1 MDKKIFLEKFG
12 SKQSVNTTEGLNVP
26 LKGNRRLL
34 PTGEYAGIISA
45 YDQYMKER
53 GACNT
58 IRLTCQVNTVC
69 SNVLFN
75 RISEI
80 VRDEGSDK
88 VTFLNYAVLDGE
100 SDGTGGT
107 LDDKSVVK
115 EDETIY
121 YKPTT
126 MDYWSG
132 DSINYVSNIVSV
144 SSSSPEED
152 LSDITVDAILPQ
164 DMDMTNSDKLFHP
177 SNAIRDTQLSN
188 DNYVYHCGLDFFNNH
203 LIRSNT
209 FKTICKFNDTIDGK
223 FDDKTNGYTAFN
235 TIADLMRD
243 INGDC
248 VVEKIGFPVDSGIP
262 GNVKTTALHLYT
274 ADDIDTFADTIAK
287 RRIEKYNGWIGF
299 YNRSKI
305 KSYDTFTATETTPV
319 TELPIDKPLM
329 YKNGGDFVDMYP
341 GHELYS
347 FVPMYNKYRNRFEK
361 NWNYCVTYP
370 SSSTTYGFE
379 DIFETNNNSLKA
391 IYFDENTRA
400 DNGTSQLVIYSIAKH
415 GLKVGDYV
423 NIYTTVSGDTTKI
436 IDNAE
441 VSQVADDYIF
451 TVFNAGV
458 QISEVWVEIVDE
470 DEETDT
476 GATPDTGTTPDT
488 GDTSDPCKEY
498 YSGGD
503 EEEEEEDKPVTI
515 VVNGKTYT
523 RHPSIHSIYLDENF
537 NKYYVINDKYINL
550 DENAQH
556 ISYKKV
562 VNDIECDYYVRIFT
576 RVPNFRFASGDT
588 SSYYE
593 ISKKDEEGKT
603 KIDKYS
609 DYKYEFESQVSRL
622 AFAKNIYSDDIGQIV
637 FTDDINIANLKDNLG
652 RPLTKLYLTIIKN
665 NKGYKEWYGYDYDDS
680 SKWSETN
687 ITGENIE
694 YSHCFGKITCGIDT
708 SDESV
713 NEDTINS
720 IKKLSNIGLTYGYD
734 VSLINPDRTYETEG
748 CQITQNE
755 VSYEHDNSFYGDLC
769 CYDYYNALETSIQP
783 ILHRFNTAQRESR
796 DALSSHYFRYFN
808 YDEVKRDDYDTDSKF
823 LIDVKTIGQCN
834 EKQEGYY
841 YIPHYEI
848 PIRSFGKIQYML
860 PDLLDIRSITAIDG
874 TTKRIHTQQYHHLQ
888 PGDKALIYD
897 VNTRKHYFL
906 TTIMNP
912 ESNDKVFFC
921 TVTDEK
927 GNEAASRIADLNRN
941 TDDVSVYSLFKLD
954 NMNIPDYATLL
965 KDGTCRYIW
974 RDVINNGLDGGDTNL
989 EEFPFTNG
997 AFYVNKRI
1005 DLYLRRQDPYGV
1017 YGMYADD
1024 DIFGEEILIEDENNY
1039 IEDEDITC

>member
-26 LKGNRRLL
+26 LKGNRKLL

-53 GACNT
+53 GACDT

-80 VRDEGSDK
+80 VRDEGSDN
-88 VTFLNYAVLDGE
+88 VTFLNYAVL
-100 SDGTGGT
+100 SGTVG
-107 LDDKSVVK
+107 SEHEVS
-115 EDETIY
+115 ENIY

-132 DSINYVSNIVSV
+132 DSINYVSNIVLV
-144 SSSSPEED
+144 SASSPDMD
-152 LSDITVDAILPQ
+152 LSEITVDAIMAQ
-164 DMDMTNSDKLFHP
+164 DMDMTNAGRYSHP
-177 SNAIRDTQLSN
+177 TNAIRDTQLSN
-188 DNYVYHCGLDFFNNH
+188 DGYVYHCGLDFFNNH

-209 FKTICKFNDTIDGK
+209 FKTICKFNDSIDGK
-223 FDDKTNGYTAFN
+223 LNGYTAFN
-235 TIADLMRD
+235 TISDLMRD
-243 INGDC
+243 INGNC
-248 VVEKIGFPVDSGIP
+248 VIEKIGFPVDSGIP

-287 RRIEKYNGWIGF
+287 RRVEKYNGWVGF
-299 YNRSKI
+299 YNKSKI
-305 KSYDTFTATETTPV
+305 KSYDTFTATDTALV
-319 TELPIDKPLM
+319 TELPVDKPLM
-329 YKNGGDFVDMYP
+329 YKNGGDFIDMYP

-347 FVPMYNKYRNRFEK
+347 FVPMYNEHRNRFEK

-400 DNGTSQLVIYSIAKH
+400 DNGTSQLVIYGIAKH
-415 GLKVGDYV
+415 GLVPGDYV
-423 NIYTTVSGDTTKI
+423 NIYKTYEDESGNTVTDKI

-441 VSQVADDYIF
+441 VAEIADDFIF
-451 TVFNAGV
+451 TVFNPGV
-458 QISEVWVEIVDE
+458 QISETWVEI
-470 DEETDT
+470 
-476 GATPDTGTTPDT
+476 P
-488 GDTSDPCKEY
+488 
-498 YSGGD
+498 D
-503 EEEEEEDKPVTI
+503 EEEEGGATTI
-515 VVNGKTYT
+515 EVDGNEYT
-523 RHPSIHSIYLDENF
+523 RHPSIRSIYLDEYF
-537 NKYYVINDKYINL
+537 NKYYVVNDRYINF
-550 DENAQH
+550 DKKAQH

-593 ISKKDEEGKT
+593 ISKKDENGET
-603 KIDKYS
+603 MIDKYS
-609 DYKYEFESQVSRL
+609 GYKYEFESQVSRL
-622 AFAKNIYSDDIGQIV
+622 AFAKNIYSDDVGQIV
-637 FTDDINIANLKDNLG
+637 FTDDINIASLKDNLG
-652 RPLTKLYLTIIKN
+652 RPLTKLYLTIVKN
-665 NKGYKEWYGYDYDDS
+665 NKGYKEWYGYDYNDH

-687 ITGENIE
+687 ITSENIE

-755 VSYEHDNSFYGDLC
+755 VSYEHDNLFYGDLC
-769 CYDYYNALETSIQP
+769 CYDYFNALETSIQP

-796 DALSSHYFRYFN
+796 DALSSRYFRYFN
-808 YDEVKRDDYDTDSKF
+808 YDEIKRDDYDTDSRF
-823 LIDVKTIGQCN
+823 LIDVKTTGQCN

-848 PIRSFGKIQYML
+848 PIRSFGKVQYML

-874 TTKRIHTQQYHHLQ
+874 KTKRIHCLQYHHLQ

-897 VNTRKHYFL
+897 VNASKYYFL
-906 TTIMNP
+906 TTVMNP
-912 ESNDKVFFC
+912 SSNDKVFFC
-921 TVTDEK
+921 TVSDEN
-927 GNEAASRIADLNRN
+927 GNEAAGKIADLNRN

-974 RDVINNGLDGGDTNL
+974 RDVINNGMDGGDRNL

-997 AFYVNKRI
+997 AFYVNTRI

-1017 YGMYADD
+1017 YGMYSDD
-1024 DIFGEEILIEDENNY
+1024 DIFGEEILIEDVNNY
-1039 IEDEDITC
+1039 VEDKDITC

>member
-26 LKGNRRLL
+26 LKGNRKLL

-53 GACNT
+53 GACDT

-80 VRDEGSDK
+80 VRDEGSDN
-88 VTFLNYAVLDGE
+88 VTFLNYAVL
-100 SDGTGGT
+100 SGTVG
-107 LDDKSVVK
+107 SEHEVS
-115 EDETIY
+115 ENIY

-132 DSINYVSNIVSV
+132 DSINYVSNIVLV
-144 SSSSPEED
+144 SASSPDMD
-152 LSDITVDAILPQ
+152 LSEITVDAIMAQ
-164 DMDMTNSDKLFHP
+164 DMDMTNAGRYSHP
-177 SNAIRDTQLSN
+177 TNAIRDTQLSN
-188 DNYVYHCGLDFFNNH
+188 DGYVYHCGLDFFNNH

-209 FKTICKFNDTIDGK
+209 FKTICKFNDSIDVK

-235 TIADLMRD
+235 TISDLMRD
-243 INGDC
+243 INGNC
-248 VVEKIGFPVDSGIP
+248 VIEKIGFPVDSGIP

-287 RRIEKYNGWIGF
+287 RRVEKYNGWVGF
-299 YNRSKI
+299 YNKSKI
-305 KSYDTFTATETTPV
+305 KSYDTFTATDTALV
-319 TELPIDKPLM
+319 TELPVDKPLM
-329 YKNGGDFVDMYP
+329 YKNGGDFIDMYP

-347 FVPMYNKYRNRFEK
+347 FVPMYNEHRNRFEK

-400 DNGTSQLVIYSIAKH
+400 DNGTSQLVIYGIAKH
-415 GLKVGDYV
+415 GLVPGDYV
-423 NIYTTVSGDTTKI
+423 NIYKTYEDESGNTVTDKI

-441 VSQVADDYIF
+441 VAEIADDFIF
-451 TVFNAGV
+451 TVFNPGV
-458 QISEVWVEIVDE
+458 QISETWVEI
-470 DEETDT
+470 
-476 GATPDTGTTPDT
+476 P
-488 GDTSDPCKEY
+488 
-498 YSGGD
+498 D
-503 EEEEEEDKPVTI
+503 EEEEGGATTI
-515 VVNGKTYT
+515 EVDGNEYT
-523 RHPSIHSIYLDENF
+523 RHPSIRSIYLDEYF
-537 NKYYVINDKYINL
+537 NKYYVVNDRYINF
-550 DENAQH
+550 DKKAQH

-593 ISKKDEEGKT
+593 ISKKDENGET
-603 KIDKYS
+603 MIDKYS
-609 DYKYEFESQVSRL
+609 GYKYEFESQVSRL
-622 AFAKNIYSDDIGQIV
+622 AFAKNIYSDDVGQIV
-637 FTDDINIANLKDNLG
+637 FTDDINIASLKDNLG
-652 RPLTKLYLTIIKN
+652 RPLTKLYLTIVKN
-665 NKGYKEWYGYDYDDS
+665 NKGYKEWYGYDYNDH

-687 ITGENIE
+687 ITSENIE

-755 VSYEHDNSFYGDLC
+755 VSYEHDNLFYGDLC
-769 CYDYYNALETSIQP
+769 CYDYFNALETSIQP

-796 DALSSHYFRYFN
+796 DALSSRYFRYFN
-808 YDEVKRDDYDTDSKF
+808 YDEIKRDDYDTDSRF
-823 LIDVKTIGQCN
+823 LIDVKTTGQCN

-848 PIRSFGKIQYML
+848 PIRSFGKVQYML

-874 TTKRIHTQQYHHLQ
+874 KTKRIHCLQYHHLQ

-897 VNTRKHYFL
+897 VNASKYYFL
-906 TTIMNP
+906 TTVMNP
-912 ESNDKVFFC
+912 SSNDKVFFC
-921 TVTDEK
+921 TVSDEN
-927 GNEAASRIADLNRN
+927 GNEAAGKIADLNRN

-974 RDVINNGLDGGDTNL
+974 RDVINNGMDGGDRNL

-997 AFYVNKRI
+997 AFYVNTRI

-1017 YGMYADD
+1017 YGMYSDD
-1024 DIFGEEILIEDENNY
+1024 DIFGEEILIEDVNNY
-1039 IEDEDITC
+1039 VEDKDITC

>member
-26 LKGNRRLL
+26 LKGNRKLL
-34 PTGEYAGIISA
+34 PTGEYAGVISA

-80 VRDEGSDK
+80 VRDEGSDN
-88 VTFLNYAVLDGE
+88 VTFLNYAVL
-100 SDGTGGT
+100 SGTVDT
-107 LDDKSVVK
+107 EHEVS
-115 EDETIY
+115 ENIY

-132 DSINYVSNIVSV
+132 DSINYVSNIVLV
-144 SSSSPEED
+144 SASSPDMD
-152 LSDITVDAILPQ
+152 LSEITVDAIMAQ
-164 DMDMTNSDKLFHP
+164 DMDMTNTDRYSHP
-177 SNAIRDTQLSN
+177 TNAIRDTQLSN

-209 FKTICKFNDTIDGK
+209 FKTICKFNESIDGR

-243 INGDC
+243 INGNC
-248 VVEKIGFPVDSGIP
+248 VIEKIGFPVDSGIP

-274 ADDIDTFADTIAK
+274 ADDVDTFADTIAK
-287 RRIEKYNGWIGF
+287 RRIEKYNGWVGF
-299 YNRSKI
+299 YNKSKI
-305 KSYDTFTATETTPV
+305 KSYDAFTATDTTPV

-329 YKNGGDFVDMYP
+329 YRNGGDFIDMYP

-347 FVPMYNKYRNRFEK
+347 FVPMYNEHRNRFEK

-370 SSSTTYGFE
+370 SSSTTHGFE
-379 DIFETNNNSLKA
+379 DILETSSNSLKA

-400 DNGTSQLVIYSIAKH
+400 DNGTSQLVIYGIAKH
-415 GLKVGDYV
+415 GLAPGDYV
-423 NIYTTVSGDTTKI
+423 NIYKTYEDESGNTVTDKI

-441 VSQVADDYIF
+441 VAEIADDFIF
-451 TVFNAGV
+451 TVFNPGV
-458 QISEVWVEIVDE
+458 QISETWVEI
-470 DEETDT
+470 
-476 GATPDTGTTPDT
+476 P
-488 GDTSDPCKEY
+488 
-498 YSGGD
+498 D
-503 EEEEEEDKPVTI
+503 EEEEGGATTI
-515 VVNGKTYT
+515 EVDGNKYT
-523 RHPSIHSIYLDENF
+523 RHPSIRSIYLDEYF
-537 NKYYVINDKYINL
+537 NKYYVVNDRYINF
-550 DENAQH
+550 DKKAQH

-593 ISKKDEEGKT
+593 ISKKDENGET
-603 KIDKYS
+603 MIDKYS
-609 DYKYEFESQVSRL
+609 GYKYEFESQVSRL
-622 AFAKNIYSDDIGQIV
+622 AFAKNIYSDDVGQIV

-652 RPLTKLYLTIIKN
+652 RPLTKLYLTIVKN
-665 NKGYKEWYGYDYDDS
+665 NKGYKEWYGYDYNDH

-687 ITGENIE
+687 ITSENIE

-755 VSYEHDNSFYGDLC
+755 VSYEHDNLFYGDLC
-769 CYDYYNALETSIQP
+769 CYDYFNALETSIQP

-796 DALSSHYFRYFN
+796 DALSSRYFRYFN
-808 YDEVKRDDYDTDSKF
+808 YDEIKRDDYDTDSRF
-823 LIDVKTIGQCN
+823 LINVKTTGQCN

-848 PIRSFGKIQYML
+848 PIRSFGKVQYML

-874 TTKRIHTQQYHHLQ
+874 KTKRIHCLQYHHLQ

-897 VNTRKHYFL
+897 VNASKYYFL
-906 TTIMNP
+906 TTVMNP
-912 ESNDKVFFC
+912 SSNDKVFFC
-921 TVTDEK
+921 TVSDEN
-927 GNEAASRIADLNRN
+927 GNEAAGKIADLNRN

-974 RDVINNGLDGGDTNL
+974 RDVINNGMDGGDRNL

-997 AFYVNKRI
+997 AFYVNTRI

-1017 YGMYADD
+1017 YGMYSDD
-1024 DIFGEEILIEDENNY
+1024 DIFGEEILIEDVNNY
-1039 IEDEDITC
+1039 VEDKDITC

>member
-26 LKGNRRLL
+26 LKGNRKLL

-53 GACNT
+53 GACDT

-80 VRDEGSDK
+80 VRDEGSDN
-88 VTFLNYAVLDGE
+88 VTFLNYAVL
-100 SDGTGGT
+100 SGTV
-107 LDDKSVVK
+107 DSEHEVS
-115 EDETIY
+115 ENIY

-132 DSINYVSNIVSV
+132 DSINYVSNIVLV
-144 SSSSPEED
+144 SASSPDMD
-152 LSDITVDAILPQ
+152 LSEITVDAIMAQ
-164 DMDMTNSDKLFHP
+164 DMDMTNAGRYSHP
-177 SNAIRDTQLSN
+177 TNAIRDTQLSN
-188 DNYVYHCGLDFFNNH
+188 DGYVYHCGLDFFNNH

-209 FKTICKFNDTIDGK
+209 FKTICKFNDSIDGK

-235 TIADLMRD
+235 TISDLMRD
-243 INGDC
+243 INGNC
-248 VVEKIGFPVDSGIP
+248 VIEKIGFPVDSGIP

-287 RRIEKYNGWIGF
+287 RRVEKYNGWVGF
-299 YNRSKI
+299 YNKSKI
-305 KSYDTFTATETTPV
+305 KSYDTFTATDTALV
-319 TELPIDKPLM
+319 TELPVDKPLM
-329 YKNGGDFVDMYP
+329 YKNGGDFIDMYP

-347 FVPMYNKYRNRFEK
+347 FVPMYNEHRNRFEK

-400 DNGTSQLVIYSIAKH
+400 DNGTSQLVIYGIAKH
-415 GLKVGDYV
+415 GLVPGDYV
-423 NIYTTVSGDTTKI
+423 NIYKTYEDESGNTATDKI

-441 VSQVADDYIF
+441 VAEIADDFIF
-451 TVFNAGV
+451 TVFNPGV
-458 QISEVWVEIVDE
+458 QISETWVEI
-470 DEETDT
+470 
-476 GATPDTGTTPDT
+476 P
-488 GDTSDPCKEY
+488 
-498 YSGGD
+498 D
-503 EEEEEEDKPVTI
+503 EEEEGGATTI
-515 VVNGKTYT
+515 EVDGNEYT
-523 RHPSIHSIYLDENF
+523 RHPSIRSIYLDENF
-537 NKYYVINDKYINL
+537 NKYYVVNDRYINF
-550 DENAQH
+550 DKKAQH

-593 ISKKDEEGKT
+593 ISKKDENGET
-603 KIDKYS
+603 MIDKYS
-609 DYKYEFESQVSRL
+609 GYKYEFESQVSRL
-622 AFAKNIYSDDIGQIV
+622 AFAKNIYSDDVGQIV
-637 FTDDINIANLKDNLG
+637 FTDDINIASLKDNLG
-652 RPLTKLYLTIIKN
+652 RPLTKLYLTIVKN
-665 NKGYKEWYGYDYDDS
+665 NKGYKEWYGYDYNDH

-687 ITGENIE
+687 ITSENIE

-755 VSYEHDNSFYGDLC
+755 VSYEHDNLFYGDLC
-769 CYDYYNALETSIQP
+769 CYDYFNALETSIQP

-796 DALSSHYFRYFN
+796 DALSSRYFRYFN
-808 YDEVKRDDYDTDSKF
+808 YDEIKRDDYDTDSRF
-823 LIDVKTIGQCN
+823 LINVKTTGQCN

-848 PIRSFGKIQYML
+848 PIRSFGKVQYML

-874 TTKRIHTQQYHHLQ
+874 KTKRIHCLQYHHLQ

-897 VNTRKHYFL
+897 VNASKYYFL
-906 TTIMNP
+906 TTVMNP
-912 ESNDKVFFC
+912 SSNDKVFFC
-921 TVTDEK
+921 TVSDEN
-927 GNEAASRIADLNRN
+927 GNEAAGKIADLNRN

-974 RDVINNGLDGGDTNL
+974 RDVINNGMDGGDRNL

-997 AFYVNKRI
+997 AFYVNTRI

-1017 YGMYADD
+1017 YGMYSDD
-1024 DIFGEEILIEDENNY
+1024 DIFGEEILIEDVNNY
-1039 IEDEDITC
+1039 VEDKDITC

>member
-26 LKGNRRLL
+26 LKGNRKLL

-53 GACNT
+53 GACDT

-80 VRDEGSDK
+80 VRDEGSDN
-88 VTFLNYAVLDGE
+88 VTFLNYAVL
-100 SDGTGGT
+100 SGTVG
-107 LDDKSVVK
+107 SEHEVS
-115 EDETIY
+115 ENIY

-132 DSINYVSNIVSV
+132 DSINYVSNIVLV
-144 SSSSPEED
+144 SASSPDMD
-152 LSDITVDAILPQ
+152 LSEITVDAIMAQ
-164 DMDMTNSDKLFHP
+164 DMDMTNAGRYSHP
-177 SNAIRDTQLSN
+177 TNAIRDTQLSN
-188 DNYVYHCGLDFFNNH
+188 DGYVYHCGLDFFNNH

-209 FKTICKFNDTIDGK
+209 FKTICKFNDSIDGK

-235 TIADLMRD
+235 TISDLMRD
-243 INGDC
+243 INGNC
-248 VVEKIGFPVDSGIP
+248 VIEKIGFPVDSGIP

-287 RRIEKYNGWIGF
+287 RRVEKYNGWVGF
-299 YNRSKI
+299 YNKSKI
-305 KSYDTFTATETTPV
+305 KSYDTFTATDTALV
-319 TELPIDKPLM
+319 TELPVDKPLM
-329 YKNGGDFVDMYP
+329 YKNGGDFIDMYP

-347 FVPMYNKYRNRFEK
+347 FVPMYNEHRNRFEK

-400 DNGTSQLVIYSIAKH
+400 DNGTSQLVIYGIAKH
-415 GLKVGDYV
+415 GLVPGDYV
-423 NIYTTVSGDTTKI
+423 NIYKTYEDESGNTVTDKI

-441 VSQVADDYIF
+441 VAEIADDFIF
-451 TVFNAGV
+451 TVFNPGV
-458 QISEVWVEIVDE
+458 QISETWVEI
-470 DEETDT
+470 
-476 GATPDTGTTPDT
+476 P
-488 GDTSDPCKEY
+488 
-498 YSGGD
+498 D
-503 EEEEEEDKPVTI
+503 EEEEGGATTI
-515 VVNGKTYT
+515 EVDGNEYT
-523 RHPSIHSIYLDENF
+523 RHPSIRSIYLDEYF
-537 NKYYVINDKYINL
+537 NKYYVVNDRYINF
-550 DENAQH
+550 DKKAQH

-593 ISKKDEEGKT
+593 ISKKDENGET
-603 KIDKYS
+603 MIDKYS
-609 DYKYEFESQVSRL
+609 GYKYEFESQVSRL
-622 AFAKNIYSDDIGQIV
+622 AFAKNIYSDDVGQIV
-637 FTDDINIANLKDNLG
+637 FTDDINIASLKDNLG
-652 RPLTKLYLTIIKN
+652 RPLTKLYLTIVKN
-665 NKGYKEWYGYDYDDS
+665 NKGYKEWYGYDYNDH

-687 ITGENIE
+687 ITSENIE

-755 VSYEHDNSFYGDLC
+755 VSYEHDNLFYGDLC
-769 CYDYYNALETSIQP
+769 CYDYFNALETSIQP

-796 DALSSHYFRYFN
+796 DALSSRYFRYFN
-808 YDEVKRDDYDTDSKF
+808 YDEIKRDDYDTDSRF
-823 LIDVKTIGQCN
+823 LIDVKTTGQCN

-848 PIRSFGKIQYML
+848 PIRSFGKVQYML

-874 TTKRIHTQQYHHLQ
+874 KTKRIHCLQYHHLQ

-897 VNTRKHYFL
+897 VNASKYYFL
-906 TTIMNP
+906 TTVMNP
-912 ESNDKVFFC
+912 SSNDKVFFC
-921 TVTDEK
+921 TVSDEN
-927 GNEAASRIADLNRN
+927 GNEAAGKIADLNRN

-974 RDVINNGLDGGDTNL
+974 RDVINNGMDGGDRNL

-997 AFYVNKRI
+997 AFYVNTRI

-1017 YGMYADD
+1017 YGMYSDD
-1024 DIFGEEILIEDENNY
+1024 DIFGEEILIEDVNNY
-1039 IEDEDITC
+1039 VEDKDITC